1 MCKAGINLGILAGVD
16 TFKEW
21 KTITYMVKALDK
33 VIDLQDYPVK
43 SSEKQI
49 KRRIKMVLLTTSLF
63 LLGVECVFSELY

>member
-1 MCKAGINLGILAGVD
+1 MLGGINLGILAGVD

-43 SSEKQI
+43 SSENKLKEDQS
-49 KRRIKMVLLTTSLF
+49 VLVTNFAYF
-63 LLGVECVFSELY
+63 L